1 MKSVSFE
8 NVALGGFW
16 KKRFEINK
24 NSTIPMVY
32 DRFSDTGRFDAF
44 KFDWEEGQPNRPH
57 IFWDSDIAK
66 WIEAVAYSITKCPDK
81 NLEAIVDG
89 IVDLNEK
96 NQDES
101 GYFNIYFTVCEPDN
115 RWVNRMA
122 HELYCAGH
130 LTEAAVAYYKATG
143 KDKFLRLMEK
153 YMDHIETVFIKEDSA
168 EFCTPGH
175 EEIELALVKLYDCTG
190 NEKYLNM
197 R

>member
-16 KKRFEINK
+16 EKRFEINK

-89 IVDLNEK
+89 VVDL
-96 NQDES
+96 
-101 GYFNIYFTVCEPDN
+101 
-115 RWVNRMA
+115 
-122 HELYCAGH
+122 
-130 LTEAAVAYYKATG
+130 
-143 KDKFLRLMEK
+143 
-153 YMDHIETVFIKEDSA
+153 IE
-168 EFCTPGH
+168 
-175 EEIELALVKLYDCTG
+175 
-190 NEKYLNM
+190 
-197 R
+197 